1 MKALTEMK
9 SKEELEKLVRQ
20 MLKDLEWA
28 ETMLTLLKDSL
39 PNPDTFASHMKG
51 VYDIR
56 KTIATVTG
64 NYWNEEEGRMGR

>member
-39 PNPDTFASHMKG
+39 PNPDTYKSYMSG
-51 VYDIR
+51 VRDLR
-56 KTIATVTG
+56 KTIAKALKG
-64 NYWNEEEGRMGR
+64 GK